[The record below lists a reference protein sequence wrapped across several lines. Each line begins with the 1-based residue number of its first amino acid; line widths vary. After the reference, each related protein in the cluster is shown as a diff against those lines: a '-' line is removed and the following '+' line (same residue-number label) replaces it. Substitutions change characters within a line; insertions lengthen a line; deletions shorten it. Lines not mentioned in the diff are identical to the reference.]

1 VPCSFG
7 LHHLC
12 RRIKKNLYE
21 FFSRKRGRGK
31 LVEPV
36 KPDEQSEDEQ
46 DEDGA
51 VTASQRKRFRL
62 LRKSVENEAK
72 PSTKSVPAAEA
83 SSSSGRSRRDT
94 KAPAVE
100 APPSSEPSADPP
112 AEHGGRR
119 RQRGSSVKEEAKVE
133 MKELPKV
140 GRKGRTSA
148 VAKEQASESGSKSEA
163 DLAAAESIVAPAS
176 CVQSA
181 KLGGRSRQRGS
192 PIKEGTNIEAKE
204 LPDVGRKGR
213 TSAAESKAAPATID
227 PSAELNSKRQKRG
240 SSVKEEIK
248 VETKE
253 LPKAG
258 RKGRTSAAESK
269 AAPATSDPS
278 AELSSKRQQRG
289 SSVKEEIN
297 IEAKELPKVGR
308 KGRTSAAES
317 MSAPATSEPSAE
329 LNSKRQQRGSPIKEE
344 IKFETKEVPKVGR
357 KGRTSAVAKEQAS
370 ESDSK
375 REGDLAVAAAAEI
388 MAAPAGRRGRASSK
402 KELVPVIDD
411 EKTSPGISILKHFFV
426 TDVPLK

>member
-1 VPCSFG
+1 
-7 LHHLC
+7 
-12 RRIKKNLYE
+12 
-21 FFSRKRGRGK
+21 
-31 LVEPV
+31 
-36 KPDEQSEDEQ
+36 
-46 DEDGA
+46 
-51 VTASQRKRFRL
+51 
-62 LRKSVENEAK
+62 
-72 PSTKSVPAAEA
+72 
-83 SSSSGRSRRDT
+83 
-94 KAPAVE
+94 
-100 APPSSEPSADPP
+100 
-112 AEHGGRR
+112 
-119 RQRGSSVKEEAKVE
+119 

-258 RKGRTSAAESK
+258 RKGRTSTAESV

-289 SSVKEEIN
+289 S
-297 IEAKELPKVGR
+297 
-308 KGRTSAAES
+308 
-317 MSAPATSEPSAE
+317 
-329 LNSKRQQRGSPIKEE
+329 PIKEE
-344 IKFETKEVPKVGR
+344 IKVETKEVPKVGR

-402 KELVPVIDD
+402 KELVPVVDD
-411 EKTSPGISILKHFFV
+411 EKTSPGISNLKHLFV